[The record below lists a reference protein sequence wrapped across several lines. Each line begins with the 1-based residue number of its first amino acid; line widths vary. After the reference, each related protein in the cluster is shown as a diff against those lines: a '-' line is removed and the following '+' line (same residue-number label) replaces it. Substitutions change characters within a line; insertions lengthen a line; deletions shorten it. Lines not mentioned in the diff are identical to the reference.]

1 MATTRVVIGV
11 DVGGTGTKAAL
22 VDLSGE
28 VLARSVR
35 PTDIAAGTKGV
46 ITVVED
52 LLARS
57 DEVDVDVAAIGVGA
71 SGFINAETGSVTF
84 SPNLTYDDPYIEEA
98 LKSRTGLPVIVDND
112 ANAAAW
118 GERAFGGAKGC
129 DHLAL
134 ITLGTGVG
142 SGFIVEGHLIRGWS
156 GAGAELGHIVID
168 PDGPE
173 CPCGLRGCLEQFVG
187 GLAIARD
194 ARALL
199 GEFPDSQLAEVEASA
214 ITAETVGRAAT
225 DYDELSLTVLRRAGR
240 ALGIG
245 LSNVVNLFD
254 PEVIVLA
261 GSVMGAGEPFLG
273 AARDELFRMT
283 NAQRRRPV
291 RIDATS
297 LGKDAGIIGAAALAI
312 DERLGGIR

>member
-1 MATTRVVIGV
+1 MTTTRVAIGV

-22 VDLSGE
+22 VDFDGR
-28 VLARSVR
+28 VRGRAVR
-35 PTDIAAGTKGV
+35 PTDIAAGTKG
-46 ITVVED
+46 IIAVVED
-52 LLARS
+52 LLGRAA
-57 DEVDVDVAAIGVGA
+57 ELKVEIGAIGVGA
-71 SGFINAETGSVTF
+71 AGFIDAARGSVTF
-84 SPNLTYDDPYIEEA
+84 SPNLTYDDPDIEGA
-98 LKSRTGLPVIVDND
+98 LKTRTGLPVIVDND

-118 GERAFGGAKGC
+118 GEYAFGSARGC
-129 DHLAL
+129 THLAL
-134 ITLGTGVG
+134 LTLGTGVG
-142 SGFIVEGHLIRGWS
+142 SGFVIDGRLLRGWT
-156 GAGAELGHIVID
+156 GAGAELGHMVID

-194 ARALL
+194 ARALRAD
-199 GEFPDSQLAEVEASA
+199 FPDSVLAGIPESA
-214 ITAETVGRAAT
+214 VTAESIGRAAA
-225 DYDELSLTVLRRAGR
+225 DYDELAMSVLQRAGR

-261 GSVMGAGEPFLG
+261 GGVMGAGEPFLG
-273 AARDELFRMT
+273 ATRDELFRMT

-297 LGKDAGIIGAAALAI
+297 LGKDAGVIGAAALAI
-312 DERLGGIR
+312 EERLGGVE